1 MNRKKREAKLRV
13 INRFFRFSLKHFQE
27 LGKSS
32 RRVTL
37 NKKFLGRLADHMTI
51 ENPRKSRSQ
60 ERSENSRRE
69 RSPPRESRR
78 RNSSGT
84 DTSRRSRRRSG
95 PAGFSSAAAVTLK
108 EDDKVSKNRVDFR
121 QVDKSRARYMGLCKL
136 LYCNLASTTCL
147 QKTGC
152 WTGFFISEV

>member
-1 MNRKKREAKLRV
+1 
-13 INRFFRFSLKHFQE
+13 
-27 LGKSS
+27 
-32 RRVTL
+32 
-37 NKKFLGRLADHMTI
+37 MTI

-84 DTSRRSRRRSG
+84 ETSRRSRRRSG
-95 PAGFSSAAAVTLK
+95 PAGSEPAGFSSAEAVKLK

-136 LYCNLASTTCL
+136 L
-147 QKTGC
+147 
-152 WTGFFISEV
+152 

>member
-1 MNRKKREAKLRV
+1 
-13 INRFFRFSLKHFQE
+13 
-27 LGKSS
+27 
-32 RRVTL
+32 
-37 NKKFLGRLADHMTI
+37 MTI

-95 PAGFSSAAAVTLK
+95 PAGFSSAATVTLK

-136 LYCNLASTTCL
+136 LYSGLSNLSTKNRL
-147 QKTGC
+147 LDS
-152 WTGFFISEV
+152 FFLFLRSQSRQVSLDRLFSRP